1 MKEYERKQLLE
12 RVGRESATVGATIPD
27 EVALDGETFPLREF
41 VFEMKRVDSVPAE
54 RREEVE
60 DAKRNL
66 RRARRE
72 RMDRLEEAELD
83 YSEGET
89 LAEEIIGID
98 RALNALESLGSET
111 DIEREMQAKETADQK
126 RWYNF
131 LQKALGHENESSRGR
146 GHKSGGGTG
155 GRGR

>member
-12 RVGRESATVGATIPD
+12 RIGRESATVGATIPD
-27 EVALDGETFPLREF
+27 EVALDGEAFPLREF
-41 VFEMKRVDSVPAE
+41 VFEMKRVDAVPPE

-72 RMDRLEEAELD
+72 RTERLEEGALD
-83 YSEGET
+83 YAEGET

-98 RALNALESLGSET
+98 RALNALESLGSPT
-111 DIEREMQAKETADQK
+111 DIEREIQAKETADQK

-131 LQKALGHENESSRGR
+131 LRKALGHESESSRGR
-146 GHKSGGGTG
+146 GRGGSA
-155 GRGR
+155 GRGDSR